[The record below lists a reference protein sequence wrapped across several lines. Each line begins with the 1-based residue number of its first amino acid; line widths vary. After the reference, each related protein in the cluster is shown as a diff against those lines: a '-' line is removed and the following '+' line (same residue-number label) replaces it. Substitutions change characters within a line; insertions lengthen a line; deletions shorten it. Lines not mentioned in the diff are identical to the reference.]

1 MTIGTRLGSGEQ
13 RHSRWPGL
21 DGSILGG
28 VCAVLGGL
36 CWVGKSSAILATGVQ
51 PGVLFELAPLL
62 MVVSVVVLARQLIPS
77 PARTRAELLAA
88 AAGLAAIVVAANE
101 AVRLPEV
108 VAGTAMAAANLLT
121 LTVLIIA
128 GMQIKRR
135 VEGTAGWL
143 PLMLGLGTV
152 PAILMGGALTAV
164 LGERAL
170 EVPILALG
178 LIWAVF
184 GVCLATRRYRIDR
197 AQEDAT
203 GYGGTVA
210 VSPARVTSVDEGQQR
225 RRRTISGTC
234 FIIAGSLWAL
244 HAVVLNSRPEG
255 CIASQCTISGSSARP
270 TEDLLWLF
278 LLSVSSLGLGM
289 LTAGTDEGARGRA
302 ARLTATGLVLAGV
315 AALSL
320 GLVINASLTG
330 DSPLW
335 WLHDSDSLGRLLP
348 MLGTLAAGIAAIRG
362 NWLRRW
368 HGALLV
374 ASFVVAL
381 GFNAQNDRILFTV
394 PLGLM
399 WTAIGLHGIWPRHQ
413 QHP

>member
-1 MTIGTRLGSGEQ
+1 MTIGTWLGTGER
-13 RHSRWPGL
+13 RHSRWRGL

-51 PGVLFELAPLL
+51 PGILFELAPLL
-62 MVVSVVVLARQLIPS
+62 MAVSVVVLARQLIPS

-88 AAGLAAIVVAANE
+88 AAGVAAAVVAANE

-121 LTVLIIA
+121 LAVLIVA
-128 GMQIKRR
+128 GIQIKRR
-135 VEGTAGWL
+135 IEGVAGWL
-143 PLMLGLGTV
+143 PLMLGLLTV
-152 PAILMGGALTAV
+152 PAILMGGALAAV

-178 LIWAVF
+178 LIWTVF
-184 GVCLATRRYRIDR
+184 GVCLATRCYRIDI
-197 AQEDAT
+197 AQMDAA
-203 GYGGTVA
+203 GYGVTVA
-210 VSPARVTSVDEGQQR
+210 VSRGRATSVREGQQR
-225 RRRTISGTC
+225 RKRIISGTC
-234 FIIAGSLWAL
+234 FIIAGSLWTL

-255 CIASQCTISGSSARP
+255 CIASQCTLSGSSARP

-278 LLSVSSLGLGM
+278 LLSVSSLGVAM
-289 LTAGTDEGARGRA
+289 LTATTDEGAQGRA

-315 AALSL
+315 AALGL

-348 MLGTLAAGIAAIRG
+348 MFGTLAAGIAAIRG

-374 ASFVVAL
+374 ASFIVSL

-399 WTAIGLHGIWPRHQ
+399 WTAIGLHEI
-413 QHP
+413 